1 MLSVL
6 VRFAVRVLCLGL
18 VLLFAS
24 TAFAAPKG
32 KNHDRAVRLVVQSQ
46 GHYEAG
52 RFREAIQL
60 LEEAYGL
67 EQSPTIL
74 SNLARAYEGVGDV
87 EHALDAYQKYIATE
101 PKASDRG
108 AVEKR
113 IETLKQ
119 QIAERE
125 RLERERD
132 DEARRAA
139 AAREATERE
148 KAKQKNAPR
157 PSERRQPSVIP
168 WIVTGV
174 GVAVIGGGVFLG
186 LRSRA
191 RHDEAVDERQ
201 AKDSEDLND
210 SAKSL
215 ATGANVCFVAGGIL
229 TAAGITWAVI
239 DGASTGKEERASVA
253 IRGRF

>member
-1 MLSVL
+1 MLPVL
-6 VRFAVRVLCLGL
+6 VRFALRVFCLAW
-18 VLLFAS
+18 VLLVAN
-24 TAFAAPKG
+24 AAVAAPKG

-46 GHYEAG
+46 DHYEAG

-74 SNLARAYEGVGDV
+74 YNLARAYEGVGDV
-87 EHALDAYQKYIATE
+87 EPALDAYEKYIQQE

-119 QIAERE
+119 QIEE
-125 RLERERD
+125 KKRLERERD
-132 DEARRAA
+132 DEAKRAVL
-139 AAREATERE
+139 ARQATERE
-148 KAKQKNAPR
+148 KAKQRNAPK
-157 PSERRQPSVIP
+157 PIGLRQPSVIP
-168 WIVTGV
+168 WIVAGV
-174 GVAVIGGGVFLG
+174 GVAVIGGGVFRG
-186 LRSRA
+186 LRSRS
-191 RHDEAVDERQ
+191 RHDEAVDEQ
-201 AKDSEDLND
+201 KAKDSEDLND
-210 SAKSL
+210 SAKSM

-239 DGASTGKEERASVA
+239 DGASSGKEERAGLAV
-253 IRGRF
+253 RGRF